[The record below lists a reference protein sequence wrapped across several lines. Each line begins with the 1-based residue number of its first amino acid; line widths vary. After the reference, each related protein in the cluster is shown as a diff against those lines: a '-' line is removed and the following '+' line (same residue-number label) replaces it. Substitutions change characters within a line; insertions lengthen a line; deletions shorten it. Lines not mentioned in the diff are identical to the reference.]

1 MTRGAQRPRL
11 RGITKF
17 RSSRKQ
23 QITTRTSA
31 ELRCAFGRLWS
42 RRIQMWWRLMAEFCV
57 FCSLHGNDKVIRT
70 RAITFIIAASASRW
84 ENLFIWS
91 SVPVNSHRAGGGR
104 NRPHPVTRHRNTGCC
119 SERVA
124 HFLCGLHDP
133 LWLCRAHYVLA
144 RISSKCRCAE
154 CQREHDT
161 CASNRRTAQ
170 ATKPVSYCHAVIV
183 IPFRI
188 LRKLI

>member
-1 MTRGAQRPRL
+1 VGRSGYACAVSQTFSVSGSNRPLPPKNRASTSVH
-11 RGITKF
+11 RF
-17 RSSRKQ
+17 RVPRRKD
-23 QITTRTSA
+23 
-31 ELRCAFGRLWS
+31 
-42 RRIQMWWRLMAEFCV
+42 EFCL
-57 FCSLHGNDKVIRT
+57 FWGLHGNDKVIRT
-70 RAITFIIAASASRW
+70 RAITFIIAASASAGKTYLSGRR
-84 ENLFIWS
+84 
-91 SVPVNSHRAGGGR
+91 VPVNSHRAGGGR
-104 NRPHPVTRHRNTGCC
+104 NRPYPVTRHRNTGSC

-161 CASNRRTAQ
+161 SASNRRTAK

-183 IPFRI
+183 IPFRL
-188 LRKLI
+188 LRKLS